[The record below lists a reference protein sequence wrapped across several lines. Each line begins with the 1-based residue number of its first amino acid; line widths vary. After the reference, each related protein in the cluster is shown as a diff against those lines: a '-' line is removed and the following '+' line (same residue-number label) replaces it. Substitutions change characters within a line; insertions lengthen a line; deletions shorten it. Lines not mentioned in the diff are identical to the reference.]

1 MVALLEV
8 DVNHPFQTVA
18 RGRGEEQ
25 LRGEIRVGNEPP
37 PRFEK
42 LLLVADVVEVDAN
55 QSTMAHEALVLTIG
69 ENARKAS
76 EAEVGRLEL
85 LAFLHVADGPQLA
98 RHVERAAVERDEA
111 IDFADGHRPQTPD
124 RRGRSLVELKL
135 SLSWIMSIHTISS
148 FPDMPSVCMRGVL
161 PHNRQCKLAFGPA
174 LDPILTSFG
183 GTKIHNISLIY
194 K

>member
-1 MVALLEV
+1 MGQEARAGNVDALRVGLKPVSSTHIIAYGAEPRAMVALLEV

-69 ENARKAS
+69 EGA
-76 EAEVGRLEL
+76 
-85 LAFLHVADGPQLA
+85 
-98 RHVERAAVERDEA
+98 
-111 IDFADGHRPQTPD
+111 
-124 RRGRSLVELKL
+124 
-135 SLSWIMSIHTISS
+135 
-148 FPDMPSVCMRGVL
+148 
-161 PHNRQCKLAFGPA
+161 
-174 LDPILTSFG
+174 
-183 GTKIHNISLIY
+183 
-194 K
+194 